1 LAEQSDVLIENF
13 KPGTME
19 KWGLGPGKKRRERQ
33 IGFLQLG
40 WVKLNKLGLYI

>member
-19 KWGLGPGKKRRERQ
+19 KWGLGPGKKEEGKTNWIFTAWMGQ
-33 IGFLQLG
+33 
-40 WVKLNKLGLYI
+40 VKQARFM